1 MERVVTNLQPVS
13 GSQVVY
19 TDDRAP
25 VEWITNDMVLD
36 YVLFGDMESLTE
48 GSQE

>member
-1 MERVVTNLQPVS
+1 
-13 GSQVVY
+13 VVY

-25 VEWITNDMVLD
+25 IEWITNDMVLS

-48 GSQE
+48 EPQK